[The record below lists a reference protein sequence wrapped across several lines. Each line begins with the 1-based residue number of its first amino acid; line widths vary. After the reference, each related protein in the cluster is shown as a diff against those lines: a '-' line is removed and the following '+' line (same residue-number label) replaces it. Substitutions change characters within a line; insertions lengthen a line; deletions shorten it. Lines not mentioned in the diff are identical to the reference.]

1 MASDNEDKAESVAP
15 PLQDSEENPAENPP
29 EKLETKM
36 ERTEK
41 PTERSERPLDK
52 PEKLQDSKSPD
63 GNKAQEAKP
72 ATEAADKPELAP
84 TGPPATDASR
94 ARTRRM
100 ARLHSTWWS

>member
-15 PLQDSEENPAENPP
+15 PPLDSEENPAENPP
-29 EKLETKM
+29 EKLENKM

-52 PEKLQDSKSPD
+52 PEKPQDSKSPD

-72 ATEAADKPELAP
+72 ATEGAEERSDCVKAK
-84 TGPPATDASR
+84 
-94 ARTRRM
+94 
-100 ARLHSTWWS
+100 